1 MAFKVH
7 FTREEV
13 TASAA
18 HGELVADV
26 MRRAGIELDEPCGGR
41 GKCGKCAVLVNG
53 ERLLACQARIEEDV
67 QVETF
72 PPSNENAQILT
83 SSTLSDGAVQ
93 DFHPMIEQKKIIVEK
108 CPFGKSISDWER
120 LVNAVQA
127 ATAKD
132 GGSPLRKEAEN
143 GGSSLGREA
152 EGSVSTFGS
161 FAQQPTVPGTAYAE
175 QVPVNLRLA
184 SKVGPMASEYDGELW
199 AVLCGNEILEIAPH
213 RQEVY
218 MAAFDIGTTTVAGF
232 LLDGSDGRV
241 CAEASCLNPQVKYGG
256 DVISRANETLEHGGE
271 AMAQCIREAVDE
283 LIGQMA
289 AESLV
294 EREQIYAVSIAGN
307 TCMHHLFLNINVDS
321 LVHAPYAPTISQKL
335 ILKAAQADLHIHPD
349 GKLLMLPNIA
359 GFVGADTV
367 ACLIATDLAE
377 QKDWTLLIDI
387 GTNGEM
393 VLGKEHNMAA
403 CSTAAGPA
411 FEGAGISC
419 GMRGARGAIS
429 KVAWNSDEERWDY
442 ETVGDAPP
450 RGICGSGLLDLAAQL
465 LESEQMD
472 ETGALEESD
481 EIVVAPASE
490 GEDGRPVILL
500 QKDIR
505 QLQLAKS
512 AIASGVH
519 LLAKKMGIEVDEIS
533 QVWLA
538 GAFGSFMSPE
548 SACRIGLIPEELEGR
563 VSAIGNAAG
572 EGAKLAL
579 RDRRRWELAGKLAR
593 EADFLELATM
603 REFQDMFVDELLFP
617 ERS

>member
-7 FTREEV
+7 FIREGITEN
-13 TASAA
+13 AA
-18 HGELVADV
+18 HGELAADV

-41 GKCGKCAVLVNG
+41 GKCGKCAVLLNG
-53 ERLLACQARIEEDV
+53 ERVLACQARIEADV
-67 QVETF
+67 EIETY
-72 PPSNENAQILT
+72 PPANENAQILT
-83 SSTLSDGAVQ
+83 DSAFSDAAGRELRPVVV
-93 DFHPMIEQKKIIVEK
+93 QKKIHMEK
-108 CPFGKSISDWER
+108 CPLGKSISDWER
-120 LVNAVQA
+120 LVNAVYA
-127 ATAKD
+127 ACDEDAVYTAC
-132 GGSPLRKEAEN
+132 N
-143 GGSSLGREA
+143 GA
-152 EGSVSTFGS
+152 
-161 FAQQPTVPGTAYAE
+161 AAYAGYE
-175 QVPVNLRLA
+175 KDAAHPGKSVRGLTGRNKESVPVNLRLA
-184 SKVGPMASEYDGELW
+184 SKAGPLATEHGGQLW
-199 AVLCGNEILEIAPH
+199 AVLCAGEILEISGE
-213 RQEVY
+213 QQDVY

-232 LLDGSDGRV
+232 LLDAADGRV

-271 AMAQCIREAVDE
+271 AMAECIRQAVDD
-283 LIGQMA
+283 LIGEMA
-289 AESLV
+289 EESLV
-294 EREQIYAVSIAGN
+294 DRKQIYAVSIAGN

-321 LVHAPYAPTISQKL
+321 LVHAPYAPTVSQKL
-335 ILKAAQADLHIHPD
+335 ILPAAQVGLHIHQD
-349 GKLLMLPNIA
+349 GKLFMLPNIA

-393 VLGKEHNMAA
+393 VLGKDHRMVA

-419 GMRGARGAIS
+419 GMRGAQGAIS
-429 KVAWNSDEERWDY
+429 KVAWNGEEQRWDY
-442 ETVGDAPP
+442 ETVGNTPP

-465 LESEQMD
+465 LESGQMD
-472 ETGALEESD
+472 ETGALED
-481 EIVVAPASE
+481 DDQVVVAPGSDSA
-490 GEDGRPVILL
+490 DGKDVTLL

-519 LLAKKMGIEVDEIS
+519 LLARKMEIEVDEIR

-548 SACRIGLIPEELEGR
+548 SACRIGLIPQELEGKVR
-563 VSAIGNAAG
+563 AIGNAAG

-579 RDRRRWELAGKLAR
+579 RDRGCWEKAGALAK

-617 ERS
+617 E